1 MHQGGCRKQA
11 INGRSPLARVEPP
24 PLFRDP
30 PIDADDSIR
39 EQIDHQDQLAFER
52 GCSFRPAESQ
62 LLDSGPN
69 LADYQNTYAEAIRLC
84 RFIPRVYVP
93 ITLLALANF

>member
-30 PIDADDSIR
+30 PIDADDSIC
-39 EQIDHQDQLAFER
+39 EQINDQEQLAFER
-52 GCSFRPAESQ
+52 GRTLCPAEPQ

-69 LADYQNTYAEAIRLC
+69 LADY
-84 RFIPRVYVP
+84 
-93 ITLLALANF
+93 